1 MHVHNV
7 NSERDHQV
15 CHRIVM
21 HHFVALFVLKLW
33 LPVDTGSGTRTR
45 ASAKLLFTPQY
56 TIAKEGG
63 HECESSGSSARTTN
77 HYTVAL
83 KMQIRIKSI
92 FHLMHC
98 ITRVLCHVYRNP
110 RVRSLQIF
118 CTTDLFHL
126 HTCHFTVIWLQLLI
140 EMQTILCSCT
150 HEEC

>member
-15 CHRIVM
+15 CHRMVM
-21 HHFVALFVLKLW
+21 HNFVVLFVLKLW

-63 HECESSGSSARTTN
+63 HKRESSGSSARTTN

-83 KMQIRIKSI
+83 KMQ
-92 FHLMHC
+92 
-98 ITRVLCHVYRNP
+98 N
-110 RVRSLQIF
+110 
-118 CTTDLFHL
+118 
-126 HTCHFTVIWLQLLI
+126 
-140 EMQTILCSCT
+140 
-150 HEEC
+150 